1 MLNWT
6 GEKPIENEW
15 ESEAPAELSTH
26 LPSYLRT
33 CRAIYAMVRQEP
45 HPPFKD
51 WKQYRIGNMTFEEI
65 AARKSKPL
73 ESTK

>member
-26 LPSYLRT
+26 LPSYLRNGSAGASPSLQGLEAVPNWEHDL
-33 CRAIYAMVRQEP
+33 R
-45 HPPFKD
+45 
-51 WKQYRIGNMTFEEI
+51 GNRRKEI
-65 AARKSKPL
+65 QTL
-73 ESTK
+73 GVH